1 MEPIAGFPN
10 LGNEQEN
17 GAFRGGGHATGRPDG
32 AAFDEGLNDGGLPW
46 RCELVHRIRMR
57 ERSRIVQGVKKGPHL
72 APFQRASAALRA
84 LWLRCRFVIF
94 AALAGPPFLPPKR
107 PKATA
112 AGFL

>member
-1 MEPIAGFPN
+1 
-10 LGNEQEN
+10 
-17 GAFRGGGHATGRPDG
+17 
-32 AAFDEGLNDGGLPW
+32 
-46 RCELVHRIRMR
+46 MR
-57 ERSRIVQGVKKGPHL
+57 ELSRIVQGIKKGPHL

>member
-1 MEPIAGFPN
+1 MPFAVAVMRQVARMELPST
-10 LGNEQEN
+10 
-17 GAFRGGGHATGRPDG
+17 R
-32 AAFDEGLNDGGLPW
+32 GLNDGGLPW

-57 ERSRIVQGVKKGPHL
+57 ELSRIVQGIKKGPHL